1 MRAFKKYWI
10 TMLAGLLIV
19 AAIVFAKD
27 LFAQTNPQ
35 TIFHILT
42 DAFFVAGVLITAT
55 GLLIFTSNEGS
66 FDMLV
71 YGVSSFVD
79 IFRKTSQKKYETYFD
94 YKESRQDKKV
104 SFGYL
109 LICGAIYLAIAFI
122 MYYFYR
128 RYS

>member
-1 MRAFKKYWI
+1 
-10 TMLAGLLIV
+10 MLAGLLIV